1 VAVEQR
7 NEVTMRRPGD
17 LDILRGFHGKGPNV
31 FVETGTFHG
40 KTARWAAERFQVVHT
55 VELSPELYR
64 AAAEALTPLGVRCHQ
79 GDTRE
84 HLPRLAKEIDEP
96 VFWFLDAHWLD
107 REHAAGKGTQLPLHD
122 ELTALA
128 ERPYADVIVVDDV
141 ASFGREDYQPGW
153 GEVALEWIAGH
164 FPHHKA
170 SMRYKDVAVVYR

>member
-1 VAVEQR
+1 M
-7 NEVTMRRPGD
+7 TMRKAED
-17 LDILRGFHGKGPNV
+17 LDLLRGWQSRRGPNV

-55 VELSPELYR
+55 VELSYELYR
-64 AAAEALTPLGVRCHQ
+64 AAADALTPLGVRCHH
-79 GDTRE
+79 GDTRDV
-84 HLPRLAKEIDEP
+84 LPKLAQEIDEAA
-96 VFWFLDAHWLD
+96 FWFLDAHWLD
-107 REHAAGKGTQLPLHD
+107 QPHAAGKDTHLPLHV

-128 ERPYADVIVVDDV
+128 ERTYPDVICVDDV

-170 SMRYKDVAVVYR
+170 AFRYKDVAVVYR